1 MENKLNFYTE
11 LISTILD
18 SCCSYIVT
26 IENLDVKLISYYG
39 NNPLDLDTLK
49 LVINNFDPTKKN
61 FSLIEIKDFKTTI
74 QNSNLQNL
82 QSIGYLPILD
92 NNKITIG
99 YLISSFNKPSSVI
112 KNQSETI
119 NLLSEKISEKLQKK
133 NKITSKDLKSSE
145 STDFKQNLIKESLI
159 KTFKFSN
166 DVFCII
172 DKDNKFEFVSN
183 SSFQVWGYTLEEMIG
198 TSYSNYIL
206 EEDIPISLK
215 EGSSAKEGF
224 DLSLFENRY
233 VHKNGSIVYIM
244 WSVHYDQ
251 KEDVFY
257 CIAKDMT
264 HYKLLIKKVEENEN
278 LLLEAQKVAKMG
290 SWNFDFKKDKLT
302 WSDGLYTIFDIN
314 KELFS
319 ETHSSYI
326 DFINPE
332 DRDIVLQTSKNTQET
347 GEPFNIVYRIK
358 TPSGEER
365 FIEEFGYSEKDSS
378 GKIIRLFGTA
388 HDITERKKNE
398 ALLQDSNNK
407 YQYLF
412 ENSPLPLFLVDFETL
427 KILDCNAQC
436 LRLYGY
442 TKDEFVQLTIKD
454 IHPKE
459 ELPLFQKATENETI
473 HGEILKRETR
483 HLKKNGEVM
492 HVEITAHILD
502 YNNRRCSL
510 VLINDI
516 TATIE
521 LEKRQKEYVQFIETT
536 LENLPIGIAVNKIND
551 GSVTFM
557 NKQFYET
564 YGWPKQDLI
573 NVINFFKKVYP
584 DVSYREQIMQQVGS
598 DMSSKD
604 PERMIWEG
612 ITITTKTGEERI
624 INAKNIPI
632 YDQNLMIST
641 VVDVTEKFNALKNLQ
656 LSNERYHYAT
666 LATSDAIW
674 DWDFENSRIYR
685 AEGFNTIFG
694 FDMEELNSPNTNW
707 ENYLHRD
714 DIDLARKSLNDTIN
728 SSENYWKHEYRLL
741 KPNGQEAYVQD
752 SAYLIR
758 DENNNITRIIGALKD
773 ITQRNYYHNLEILER
788 QVLVINALGSVPVNE
803 IVAKY
808 MLGIEKLHPGMLCSM
823 LIRKGNQLFN
833 LASPSL
839 PVDYL
844 EAING
849 VEIGDNVGSCGTA
862 AFTRKKVIVTDI
874 PNDFRWAN
882 YKEVAAEH
890 GLKACWS
897 TPILNAEGEVLATFA
912 AYYKEV
918 KSPSTVE
925 ENTIERASYILQVI
939 LESYLKE
946 NALKESN
953 LRYEYVTK
961 ATSDAIWDWDFENN
975 KVYRAE
981 GFRTIFGYDMEE
993 LNLTNTNWE
1002 NYIHPD
1008 DRELARKS
1016 IHDTINSSETYWKHD
1031 YRIILPNGQVA
1042 FVHDSA
1048 YIIRGENNNIIRVI
1062 GAIQDITQRKK
1073 EEQQL
1078 KLFASV
1084 VTNTT
1089 DSVLITEA
1097 EPFDEPGPRI
1107 LYANEAFT
1115 KMTGYTAEELIGKT
1129 ARILQ
1134 GPKTD
1139 KAELKRLSKAIR
1151 SWESCEVTV
1160 INYKKNGEEFWIN
1173 FSISPIADEKGWFT
1187 HWIAIERDV
1196 TIRKNEELQ
1205 NELIADISN
1214 VYNEPLK
1221 LNETLDRTLRYIAN
1235 FGDFCFAE
1243 AWLTSTDKN
1252 SLNKISSH
1260 AITENIKL
1268 FIEETNSVD
1277 TFKYGEGFPGI
1288 VSKAKEVIV
1297 LADLANQ
1304 KQFVRREAALK
1315 YGLKT
1320 IIGVP
1325 LVNNN
1330 DVVGVLIFGV
1340 DHEVT
1345 NICKYHN
1352 LFKKLGDYLSPEIKR
1367 KQLELELNQMF
1378 NFAPDMIVTIGL
1390 DNCFKRVNP
1399 AACQLLGYTQEELCA
1414 QDYTFFVHPEDRENA
1429 KNEFS
1434 KLLETN
1440 VSSNFENRHIT
1451 KSGKIKWLSWNAIYV
1466 PEHNN
1471 IYAVAKDITDNKE
1484 LEDLLQKVNELAR
1497 IGGWEVDLQNIT
1509 LFLSDITKEIIE
1521 VSPDYIP
1528 NIETAIAFY
1537 KSESTRT
1544 KISEYVR
1551 HVIDT
1556 GKSFYEEFQIVTAKG
1571 NNRWI
1576 RLTCEAEFVNGN
1588 CIRVYGSI
1596 QDIDDR
1602 KKVEI
1607 KLIESENYL
1616 RTILENEP
1624 ECVKVLNSKGE
1635 LLSMNP
1641 AGLAMIEADTE
1652 QQVLGHRMTDLVNK
1666 EYQTGFN
1673 RLSKEVFKGNSGT
1686 FEFEVTGLKGSHRW
1700 LETHA
1705 VPLKDAKGK
1714 IVNLLGVTRD
1724 ITQRKKAEEK
1734 LIKAA
1739 DDLQK
1744 ALNDTNKIMDSSL
1757 DMICVV
1763 DEEGY
1768 FVKVSAAC
1776 ETILGYRPEELIGK
1790 PLINY
1795 VYNMDNEK
1803 TQITA
1808 NILMSG
1814 KAIKHFENRY
1824 IRKDGSLVPIEWSA
1838 LWDENDK
1845 LRYGVARDITERK
1858 KAEEALKNTEERRK
1872 LIMNAALDAIICID
1886 KDGMI
1891 TFWNPQAEQIF
1902 GWSENEVM
1910 GEVLS
1915 SIIIPE
1921 HFRSMHDNGMKN
1933 YLKTGKGPAL
1943 NVLLQLSAIR
1953 RNGAEFPIE
1962 LTVLPIFQDGEEF
1975 FCAFIRDITE
1985 RKTHEEQLLELNKD
1999 LIKQK
2004 TELIKS
2010 NKELEQFA
2018 YVASHD
2024 LQEPLRM
2031 VTSFL
2036 TLIEKRYNPVLDDK
2050 GQKYINFAVEGAKNM
2065 RKIILD
2071 ILEFSRINN
2080 NVEKYEFIDLKD
2092 IIKDV
2097 TLLQG
2102 KLIKEKKAKI
2112 IFEELPKVYSIQH
2125 YLMQL
2130 FQNIIGNALKYSK
2143 ENVPLIITIKSKE
2156 YNNFYQIAIND
2167 NGIGIEE
2174 EYFEKIFI
2182 IFQRLHGKDQY
2193 QGNGMGLAI
2202 AKKIVDKLNGKIW
2215 VKSKPGIGSTFY
2227 INIPKK

>member
-1 MENKLNFYTE
+1 N
-11 LISTILD
+11 
-18 SCCSYIVT
+18 
-26 IENLDVKLISYYG
+26 
-39 NNPLDLDTLK
+39 
-49 LVINNFDPTKKN
+49 
-61 FSLIEIKDFKTTI
+61 
-74 QNSNLQNL
+74 
-82 QSIGYLPILD
+82 
-92 NNKITIG
+92 
-99 YLISSFNKPSSVI
+99 
-112 KNQSETI
+112 
-119 NLLSEKISEKLQKK
+119 
-133 NKITSKDLKSSE
+133 
-145 STDFKQNLIKESLI
+145 
-159 KTFKFSN
+159 
-166 DVFCII
+166 
-172 DKDNKFEFVSN
+172 NKFEFVSD
-183 SSFQVWGYTLEEMIG
+183 SSYQVLGYTPEEMVG
-198 TSYSNYIL
+198 TSYSNYIS
-206 EEDIPISLK
+206 EEDIPLAIERGTSV
-215 EGSSAKEGF
+215 KEGF

-233 VHKNGSIVYIM
+233 VHKNGSLVYLM
-244 WSVHYDQ
+244 WSVHYEQ
-251 KEDVFY
+251 KDEVFY
-257 CIAKDMT
+257 CLAKDMT
-264 HYKLLIKKVEENEN
+264 HYKQLVKKVEENES

-314 KELFS
+314 KELFL
-319 ETHSSYI
+319 ETHNSYI

-365 FIEEFGYSEKDSS
+365 FVEEFGYSEKDSS

-427 KILDCNAQC
+427 QILDCNVQC

-454 IHPKE
+454 IHTKE
-459 ELPLFQKATENETI
+459 ELPLLQKATENETV
-473 HGEILKRETR
+473 HGEILKRKTR

-492 HVEITAHILD
+492 HVEITAHLLN

-521 LEKRQKEYVQFIETT
+521 LEKKQKEYVEFIETT

-551 GSVTFM
+551 GSATLM

-573 NVINFFKKVYP
+573 NVINFFEKVYP

-612 ITITTKTGEERI
+612 ITITTQNGEERI

-641 VVDVTEKFNALKNLQ
+641 VVDVTERFTAQKNLQ

-674 DWDFENSRIYR
+674 DWDFVNNRIYR

-694 FDMEELNSPNTNW
+694 FDMEELNSPDTNW
-707 ENYLHRD
+707 ENYVHPD
-714 DIDLARKSLNDTIN
+714 DVAIARKSLNDTIN
-728 SSENYWKHEYRLL
+728 GNENYWIHEYRLL
-741 KPNGQEAYVQD
+741 KPNGQEAYVKD

-758 DENNNITRIIGALKD
+758 DENKKITRIIGALKD
-773 ITQRNYYHNLEILER
+773 ISQRNYYHNLEILER
-788 QVLVINALGSVPVNE
+788 QVLEINALGSVPITE
-803 IVAKY
+803 IISKY

-823 LIRKGNQLFN
+823 LIRRGNQLFN

-839 PVDYL
+839 PAAYL
-844 EAING
+844 DAVNG
-849 VEIGDNVGSCGTA
+849 VTIGDNVGSCGTA

-882 YKEVAAEH
+882 YKEVVAEY

-981 GFRTIFGYDMEE
+981 GFRTIFGFDMEE
-993 LNLTNTNWE
+993 LNLINTKWE

-1008 DRELARKS
+1008 DRELALKS
-1016 IHDTINSSETYWKHD
+1016 IHDTINSTDIYWKHE
-1031 YRIILPNGQVA
+1031 YRIIIPNGKVA
-1042 FVHDSA
+1042 YVHDSA
-1048 YIIRGENNNIIRVI
+1048 YIIRGEDNNIRRVI
-1062 GAIQDITQRKK
+1062 GAIQDITQRKN

-1107 LYANEAFT
+1107 LYVNEAFT
-1115 KMTGYTAEELIGKT
+1115 KMTGYTAEEVIGKT
-1129 ARILQ
+1129 PRILQ

-1139 KAELKRLSKAIR
+1139 KAELKRLSKALR
-1151 SWESCEVTV
+1151 NWESCEVTV
-1160 INYKKNGEEFWIN
+1160 INYKKSGEEFWIN
-1173 FSISPIADEKGWFT
+1173 FSVNPVADEKGWFT
-1187 HWIAIERDV
+1187 HWIAVERDV

-1205 NELIADISN
+1205 NELIADIST

-1221 LNETLDRTLRYIAN
+1221 LNETLDRTLRYIAD
-1235 FGDFCFAE
+1235 FADFCFAE

-1260 AITENIKL
+1260 ATTENSKL
-1268 FIEETNSVD
+1268 FIEETNSID
-1277 TFKYGEGFPGI
+1277 TFKYGEGFSGI
-1288 VSKAKEVIV
+1288 VAKNKEITIWEN
-1297 LADLANQ
+1297 LANL
-1304 KQFVRREAALK
+1304 KQFSRRDAAIK
-1315 YGLKT
+1315 YGLKAKLG
-1320 IIGVP
+1320 IPLLYNNELIGV
-1325 LVNNN
+1325 LT
-1330 DVVGVLIFGV
+1330 FGLN
-1340 DHEVT
+1340 HEVIDT
-1345 NICKYHN
+1345 AKYYT
-1352 LFKKLGDYLSPEIKR
+1352 LLKKLGDYLSPEIKR

-1390 DNCFKRVNP
+1390 DQYFKRVNP

-1414 QDYTFFVHPEDRENA
+1414 EHYTYFVHPEDRENA

-1440 VSSNFENRHIT
+1440 SSSNFENRYIT

-1466 PEHNN
+1466 PEDNN
-1471 IYAVAKDITDNKE
+1471 IYAVAKDITDKKE
-1484 LEDLLQKVNELAR
+1484 LEHLLQKVNELAR
-1497 IGGWEVDLQNIT
+1497 IGGWEVDLQNRT
-1509 LFLSDITKEIIE
+1509 LFWSDITKEIIE
-1521 VSPDYIP
+1521 VAPDYVP
-1528 NIETAIAFY
+1528 EIETAIGFY
-1537 KSESTRT
+1537 ENDSTRT

-1556 GKSFYEEFQIVTAKG
+1556 GKSFAEEFQIVTAKG

-1576 RLTCEAEFVNGN
+1576 RVTCEAEFVNGN
-1588 CIRVYGSI
+1588 CIRVYGSM
-1596 QDIDDR
+1596 QDIHER
-1602 KKVEI
+1602 KNAEEELRVAIEKAQESDARFKAYTQQSPIAIYTTDIKGDCVYANQTWLEMADMQLEDALGKGWINALHPEDLEFVTENWYKSIESGGEWNYEYRFLNSNKDIIWVSGNAKKLFNEKNEHIGYLGSNADITKRKEAEI

-1616 RTILENEP
+1616 RTILESEP

-1641 AGLAMIEADTE
+1641 AGLAMIEADNE
-1652 QQVLGHRMTDLVNK
+1652 QQVLGQRMADLVDEN
-1666 EYQTGFN
+1666 YSAGFKQV
-1673 RLSKEVFKGNSGT
+1673 SKEVFKGNCGS
-1686 FEFEVTGLKGSHRW
+1686 FEFEITGLKGTQRW

-1705 VPLKDAKGK
+1705 VPLKDTTGK
-1714 IVNLLGVTRD
+1714 VVNLLGVTRD
-1724 ITQRKKAEEK
+1724 ITERKKNEAALKQSAEKIRISKER
-1734 LIKAA
+1734 
-1739 DDLQK
+1739 LQK
-1744 ALNDTNKIMDSSL
+1744 AQEIGKFGYWQQELHSDAIWASKEAML
-1757 DMICVV
+1757 ICGLGT
-1763 DEEGY
+1763 EEGELQRAT
-1768 FVKVSAAC
+1768 VAAC
-1776 ETILGYRPEELIGK
+1776 IIDLDKVREATAKLVEHGIEYDIDIR
-1790 PLINY
+1790 INP
-1795 VYNMDNEK
+1795 
-1803 TQITA
+1803 A
-1808 NILMSG
+1808 
-1814 KAIKHFENRY
+1814 
-1824 IRKDGSLVPIEWSA
+1824 DGSPTRFISA
-1838 LWDENDK
+1838 LAELENNENGEPVRIVGT
-1845 LRYGVARDITERK
+1845 LQDITERK
-1858 KAEEALKNTEERRK
+1858 KAEEEIKNTEERRK
-1872 LIMNAALDAIICID
+1872 LIMNSALDAIICID
-1886 KDGMI
+1886 KAGMI

-1910 GEVLS
+1910 GKLLS
-1915 SIIIPE
+1915 AIIVPE
-1921 HFRSMHDNGMKN
+1921 KFRAMHSAGMDR
-1933 YLKTGKGPAL
+1933 YMETGKGQSL
-1943 NVLLQLSAIR
+1943 NKLLQLSAIKR
-1953 RNGAEFPIE
+1953 DGTEFPIE
-1962 LTVLPIFQDGEEF
+1962 LTVLPIQQDGEEF

-1985 RKTHEEQLLELNKD
+1985 RKFHEDQLLKLNED
-1999 LIKQK
+1999 LNKQK
-2004 TELIKS
+2004 TELISS

-2036 TLIEKRYNPVLDDK
+2036 TLLEKKYNDVLDEK
-2050 GQKYINFAVEGAKNM
+2050 GLKYINFAVDGAKNM
-2065 RKIILD
+2065 RQIILD
-2071 ILEFSRINN
+2071 ILEFSRINEHQEN
-2080 NVEKYEFIDLKD
+2080 YELIDLKD
-2092 IIKDV
+2092 VIKDV
-2097 TLLQG
+2097 NLLQG
-2102 KLIKEKKAKI
+2102 KLIKEKRAQI
-2112 IFEELPKVYSIQH
+2112 FFEELPKVYSIRH
-2125 YLMQL
+2125 YLIQL
-2130 FQNIIGNALKYSK
+2130 FQNIISNALKYSK
-2143 ENVPLIITIKSKE
+2143 EDVPLQIIIKSKE
-2156 YNNFYQIAIND
+2156 YNDHYRISIKD
-2167 NGIGIEE
+2167 NGIGIED

-2182 IFQRLHGKDQY
+2182 IFQRLHGKDKY

-2215 VKSKPGIGSTFY
+2215 VKSQLGIGSTFY